1 MMSFFIQK
9 KNMYLH
15 QYLFLNFLC
24 STIISIIFFSL
35 NKYSL
40 YKISV
45 DLIFFKTHQLNS
57 YLLCTFMYI
66 IIIMV
71 SATSFIGAP
80 VISIGIIY
88 RILCIISFIFKYYQS
103 LLSFHNIFIIVLPQ
117 MIIEILITYVM
128 SFMSTYLSI
137 QSFKVTFIQKDNFS
151 LKYLF
156 NYILNYLIIICFLIF
171 ISALLKIYLI

>member
-117 MIIEILITYVM
+117 MIIELY
-128 SFMSTYLSI
+128 
-137 QSFKVTFIQKDNFS
+137 FK
-151 LKYLF
+151 L
-156 NYILNYLIIICFLIF
+156 LNYYMFFNIHICTVKNLPYIKFF
-171 ISALLKIYLI
+171 FNNHS

>member
-15 QYLFLNFLC
+15 QYLFLNFLY

-57 YLLCTFMYI
+57 YLLCTFLYI

-137 QSFKVTFIQKDNFS
+137 QSFKLTFIQKDNFS

-156 NYILNYLIIICFLIF
+156 NYILNYLIIICFSEEQIYPVG
-171 ISALLKIYLI
+171 ALAV

>member
-1 MMSFFIQK
+1 MSFFIQK

-15 QYLFLNFLC
+15 QYLFLNFIY

-57 YLLCTFMYI
+57 YLLCTFLYI

-80 VISIGIIY
+80 VISIGI
-88 RILCIISFIFKYYQS
+88 
-103 LLSFHNIFIIVLPQ
+103 
-117 MIIEILITYVM
+117 
-128 SFMSTYLSI
+128 
-137 QSFKVTFIQKDNFS
+137 QSFKLTFIQKDNFS

-156 NYILNYLIIICFLIF
+156 NYILNYLLIICFLIF

>member
-1 MMSFFIQK
+1 MSFFIQK

-80 VISIGIIY
+80 VI
-88 RILCIISFIFKYYQS
+88 FKYYQS

-137 QSFKVTFIQKDNFS
+137 QSFKLTFIQKDNFS

>member
-1 MMSFFIQK
+1 
-9 KNMYLH
+9 MYLH

-35 NKYSL
+35 NKYSF

-45 DLIFFKTHQLNS
+45 DLIFFKTSQLNS

-117 MIIEILITYVM
+117 MIIEILIYVCDVFYVNL
-128 SFMSTYLSI
+128 SFYTKFQI
-137 QSFKVTFIQKDNFS
+137 NFHT
-151 LKYLF
+151 KR
-156 NYILNYLIIICFLIF
+156 
-171 ISALLKIYLI
+171 

>member
-15 QYLFLNFLC
+15 QYLFLNFIY

-57 YLLCTFMYI
+57 YLLCTFLYI

-88 RILCIISFIFKYYQS
+88 RILCIISFIFCIFSVCSIFSIISWEVPLPKQNMKELC
-103 LLSFHNIFIIVLPQ
+103 LLWPIP
-117 MIIEILITYVM
+117 
-128 SFMSTYLSI
+128 
-137 QSFKVTFIQKDNFS
+137 
-151 LKYLF
+151 
-156 NYILNYLIIICFLIF
+156 
-171 ISALLKIYLI
+171 ALYP

>member
-1 MMSFFIQK
+1 MSFFIQK

-71 SATSFIGAP
+71 QQQVLLVLPLYQLESFIEFY
-80 VISIGIIY
+80 VLFLLFLNIIN
-88 RILCIISFIFKYYQS
+88 RFFR
-103 LLSFHNIFIIVLPQ
+103 FIIFL
-117 MIIEILITYVM
+117 LLY
-128 SFMSTYLSI
+128 YL
-137 QSFKVTFIQKDNFS
+137 K
-151 LKYLF
+151 
-156 NYILNYLIIICFLIF
+156 
-171 ISALLKIYLI
+171 

>member
-15 QYLFLNFLC
+15 QYLFLNFLY

-88 RILCIISFIFKYYQS
+88 RILCIISFIF
-103 LLSFHNIFIIVLPQ
+103 IIVLPQ

-137 QSFKVTFIQKDNFS
+137 QSFKLTFIQKDNFS

>member
-1 MMSFFIQK
+1 MSFFIQK

-15 QYLFLNFLC
+15 QYLFLNFLY

-57 YLLCTFMYI
+57 YLLCAFLYI

-103 LLSFHNIFIIVLPQ
+103 LLSFHNIFIIVSND
-117 MIIEILITYVM
+117 YW
-128 SFMSTYLSI
+128 
-137 QSFKVTFIQKDNFS
+137 N
-151 LKYLF
+151 F
-156 NYILNYLIIICFLIF
+156 NYVCDVFYVNLSFYTKFQINFHT
-171 ISALLKIYLI
+171 KR

>member
-40 YKISV
+40 YKISI

-103 LLSFHNIFIIVLPQ
+103 LISFHNVFIIVLPQ

-137 QSFKVTFIQKDNFS
+137 QSFKLTFIQKDNFS

-156 NYILNYLIIICFLIF
+156 NYNFKKIING
-171 ISALLKIYLI
+171 